1 MLLLLRVD
9 ARERRLLLRDDGAR
23 AGVGFAVGEAEGAR
37 CTGGARLSAGVVGVA
52 FGAEDA
58 AGSSVVAGTA
68 TDALALLGALTSA
81 SNDGSPSRLS
91 SAARSAACCFVASA
105 GVRVR
110 LGAGGRGVGAGVAL
124 AAVVVVVAPVAEEA
138 EVEVEEEAAAE
149 DALARPWS
157 SSVLSLS
164 LLSLDAA
171 DDARRSACSRASL
184 ARARLGRR
192 CRRRRWWWWWCR
204 RGLRL
209 RRRADEDAET
219 DTDAD
224 ADRDRRGGF
233 RFALRARLV
242 GDARAVR
249 LLVVVPF
256 PLRATGLV
264 VGGLTGRGGGTVD
277 FLRSSARVPEAEA
290 DVDDEADDPRL
301 GPADADAS
309 PSVLDADV
317 PEESERVIADG
328 CPVRGGRG
336 YSGGCRLA

>member
-1 MLLLLRVD
+1 MLLRVD
-9 ARERRLLLRDDGAR
+9 ARERRLPLREDGAR
-23 AGVGFAVGEAEGAR
+23 AGVGFAVGEAAGAR
-37 CTGGARLSAGVVGVA
+37 CTGGARLSAGLVGVA
-52 FGAEDA
+52 TTDDPA

-91 SAARSAACCFVASA
+91 SAARSAACCFVAST

-138 EVEVEEEAAAE
+138 EVEVEEEADAE

-157 SSVLSLS
+157 SSALSLS

-192 CRRRRWWWWWCR
+192 CRRRRWWRWRR

-209 RRRADEDAET
+209 RRRADEEAET

-256 PLRATGLV
+256 PFRATGLG
-264 VGGLTGRGGGTVD
+264 GGLTGRGGGTVD
-277 FLRSSARVPEAEA
+277 FLRSSARVPEEAEA